1 MVIESQL
8 FFFAD
13 EVIRSDLDADLQQ
26 VILSSIVDIVA
37 KGFFS
42 IFYFIIPKWVVTETG
57 LTRPV

>member
-26 VILSSIVDIVA
+26 VILSSIVDIVG
-37 KGFFS
+37 KGFF
-42 IFYFIIPKWVVTETG
+42 
-57 LTRPV
+57 

>member
-26 VILSSIVDIVA
+26 VILSSIVDIVG
-37 KGFFS
+37 KGFFLN
-42 IFYFIIPKWVVTETG
+42 FFISLFRNG
-57 LTRPV
+57 